1 MKKALAVS
9 ALLLGFALATPALA
23 DHRGHNRGHR
33 VVRGGY
39 HSVSYHNHPRPH
51 TSVFFRVGRPAFP
64 FGVYTPAP
72 AYYYGP
78 APFVMEP
85 WYCHPVWVPGRYIRD
100 RGARIWIAGYW
111 SR

>member
-1 MKKALAVS
+1 MKKVLAVS

-39 HSVSYHNHPRPH
+39 HSVRHYNHPRPH
-51 TSVFFRVGRPAFP
+51 ASVFFRVGRPAFA
-64 FGVYTPAP
+64 FGVYA
-72 AYYYGP
+72 P
-78 APFVMEP
+78 APFVMAP
-85 WYCHPVWVPGRYIRD
+85 GYCHPMWVPGHSIRD
-100 RGARIWIAGYW
+100 RGARVWIAGYW

>member
-1 MKKALAVS
+1 MKKVLAVS

-39 HSVSYHNHPRPH
+39 HSVHHHNRPRPH
-51 TSVFFRVGRPAFP
+51 ASVFFRVGRPAFA
-64 FGVYTPAP
+64 FGLYA
-72 AYYYGP
+72 P
-78 APFVMEP
+78 APFVMTP
-85 WYCHPVWVPGRYIRD
+85 GYCHPVWVPGHSIRD
-100 RGARIWIAGYW
+100 RGARVWIAGYW

>member
-39 HSVSYHNHPRPH
+39 HSHA
-51 TSVFFRVGRPAFP
+51 SVFFRVGRPAFT
-64 FGVYTPAP
+64 FSVYAPAP
-72 AYYYGP
+72 AHYYGP
-78 APFVMEP
+78 APFVMAP
-85 WYCHPVWVPGRYIRD
+85 GYCHPVWVPGHSIRD
-100 RGARIWIAGYW
+100 RGARVWIAGYW